1 MRGWLEDLW
10 RDLKV
15 TVRGLRKRPTYAAV
29 AVATLALGIGANAA
43 IFTLV
48 SAHFFTP
55 LPYERPDELVLLWET
70 GRNSDENTTVAPGNY
85 FTWRETASSF
95 VDVAAYN
102 VSAVTLSGDAVAERV
117 TSSVVVPHFFD
128 VLGTPAQLGGT
139 FREEAVR
146 AADRR
151 QVVISH
157 SLWVRRYGSD
167 PEIVGTDIR
176 VNGSPYT
183 VVGVMPASFRQP
195 ERSLS
200 WQDAELWRPILLD
213 GEEQDFRS
221 RYLRTVARL
230 RDGVSVEQARQEMSL
245 TAARMAEAYPEAN
258 AGRSILVLPVD
269 EYLLG
274 DARPTLL
281 MLLMAGFAV
290 LVIVCANVANMTLA
304 RGQERA
310 REFAVRAALGSG
322 RTRLLRQVLVEGM
335 LLAVTGAAVGVIV
348 VLGAKDLLQGLQAQY
363 FSGLVDV
370 SVDGTVVGI
379 TAVVALAT
387 GMVFGLPVALA
398 ASRLDLR
405 AALVEGGAGGGRGPR
420 SARTRALLV
429 VGQVALA
436 TTLLVV
442 ATLLSRSFNSL
453 VNVPPG
459 FEAEGRLTFDLA
471 ATARYEDREAVK
483 GYFREVWRELEAIP
497 GVTGLT
503 MVSDMPFTTENRWTS
518 LQIDGVPFDP
528 TDPPQAEFH
537 TVLPAYFDVMGID
550 LMAGTLPVDAWEP
563 VEGEV
568 PVAVN
573 RRLAE
578 AFWPGRDPLGA
589 TLTLDWDP
597 SWTLRVAA
605 VVANVLDDGYDA
617 APDPVFY
624 LPYGAIPQRGMS
636 VILRTEGDPA
646 TLIPAVRNAVSRVD
660 PDIPAAELRPLQG
673 MLAETVAR
681 PRAASLIGSVF
692 AVIAVLVA
700 AVGIYGVLSYAVQR
714 RAREIAIRAALGAST
729 RQLIGMVL
737 GQSTRLVAVGLVFG
751 LGGALLAG
759 SALSGL
765 LFGVRAWDPVSLAAA
780 SVLLGGVGTLAAW
793 LPARRAVRVDPNTTL
808 RAD

>member
-471 ATARYEDREAVK
+471 ATARYED
-483 GYFREVWRELEAIP
+483 
-497 GVTGLT
+497 
-503 MVSDMPFTTENRWTS
+503 
-518 LQIDGVPFDP
+518 FDP

-765 LFGVRAWDPVSLAAA
+765 LFGVQAWDPVSLAAA